1 MSHLRTFAPWI
12 TYAAASSIVDWRLG
26 ALVALGVAAAEL
38 LRQRREHRNADAL
51 TVATAAFFAGLAA
64 VSVADPGTGLHR
76 FTPALSLAVLGVVA
90 LASLVRGEPFTL
102 VIARRSTPPEVWD
115 LPAFVTANVAI
126 TRVWAASF
134 LATAAVC
141 ALVLTVAP
149 DATGVW
155 VAAEMVGFAVPVAYT
170 DARRKRARALL
181 AAAA

>member
-1 MSHLRTFAPWI
+1 M
-12 TYAAASSIVDWRLG
+12 
-26 ALVALGVAAAEL
+26 
-38 LRQRREHRNADAL
+38 
-51 TVATAAFFAGLAA
+51 
-64 VSVADPGTGLHR
+64 ADPGTGLHR

-170 DARRKRARALL
+170 DARRKRAAPLL